1 MRLLKICQGSEMTM
15 LEIGT
20 NICIKIRQF
29 SMLTTII
36 SHVII
41 YKNTSEKQI
50 YTRKIADENTGR

>member
-15 LEIGT
+15 FEIGT

-36 SHVII
+36 SHAII
-41 YKNTSEKQI
+41 YKNTSEKQS
-50 YTRKIADENTGR
+50 YTRNLQMTKE